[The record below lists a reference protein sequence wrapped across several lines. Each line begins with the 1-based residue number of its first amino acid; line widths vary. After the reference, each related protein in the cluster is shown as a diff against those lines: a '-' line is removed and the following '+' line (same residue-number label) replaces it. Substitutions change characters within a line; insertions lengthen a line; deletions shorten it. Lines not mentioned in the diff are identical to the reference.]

1 MTALGDRL
9 RDAYAAAQVGSTAAV
24 LLETRREDGLAE
36 GYAPNYLP
44 VRVRTARPLGSC
56 LDVRITGHENG
67 VCLGEEAD

>member
-1 MTALGDRL
+1 MTAVGDRL
-9 RDAYAAAQVGSTAAV
+9 RDAYAAQQVGTLADV

-44 VRVRTARPLGSC
+44 VRVSTDRPLGSC
-56 LDVRITGHENG
+56 LTVRITGHESG